1 DAGDVASRRLPL
13 RRHVARRRRRPGP
26 LLPVRPGL
34 PDPLLRGRLL
44 RERAGAGRGDRGD
57 REESARARRAHAGPV
72 PAGRHARRGRA
83 GAAGRRRSARA
94 RPPGLPRGR
103 GRVVAE
109 EGGGRPMTEGGGG
122 RRAAPTGAIP
132 LLAAAI
138 LAIASLYFLVLSTRI
153 VRARG
158 PIEWV

>member
-1 DAGDVASRRLPL
+1 G
-13 RRHVARRRRRPGP
+13 G
-26 LLPVRPGL
+26 
-34 PDPLLRGRLL
+34 
-44 RERAGAGRGDRGD
+44 GAGRGG
-57 REESARARRAHAGPV
+57 RR
-72 PAGRHARRGRA
+72 ARRGRA
-83 GAAGRRRSARA
+83 GAARRRLSARA
-94 RPPGLPRGR
+94 LPPVLPRGR

-158 PIEWV
+158 PIEWVAPSTAASNSPIPHRPALPFLPFSSPIRPPLPPAASLPPIR